1 MFSKLKT
8 CLIFFRKI
16 LSNILKLL
24 SIIILIKPIKQ
35 KYLNFVE
42 VDYSIEGDFLIDKK
56 FTKIEVFKNNKKII
70 IPKYLE
76 VYIYDLKNDFE
87 LYFDAVEPKF
97 DGKYYTVDYRNN
109 KIHKV
114 KGYDLHKIM
123 LPSFTE
129 SIQPLL
135 QYLQFAELKEDSV
148 VIDLGAYCGLAS
160 LIFDNNI
167 GKQSAN
173 SSGIV
178 IAVEA
183 DPKNIKSIRY
193 NLAEYNKKTGR
204 KIEFLPYAVWKERTT
219 LLFASQGYM
228 GASLNHVG
236 CNRGKEISVKTI
248 TLSDIA
254 KKYNLTHVDFI
265 KCDIEG
271 AEAEIFKDKSF
282 FEKYSPKIIIE
293 CHYVDMEQTKHTKD
307 GVIKILSQYGY
318 ECKEVQQHG
327 FNLPLLEC
335 VKKLNLNE

>member
-1 MFSKLKT
+1 MSSKLKT
-8 CLIFFRKI
+8 GFIFFRKI

-24 SIIILIKPIKQ
+24 SIVIFIQPIKQ

-42 VDYSIEGDFLIDKK
+42 VDYTMEGDFLIDKK
-56 FTKIEVFKNNKKII
+56 FTKIEVFKGNKRII

-87 LYFDAVEPKF
+87 LYFDAVEPNF

-114 KGYDLHKIM
+114 IGYDLHKIM

-129 SIQPLL
+129 SIQPLI
-135 QYLQFAELKEDSV
+135 QYLQFAKLKEDSV

-167 GKQSAN
+167 REQSAN
-173 SSGIV
+173 SSGMV

-183 DPKNIKSIRY
+183 DSKNIKSIKY
-193 NLAEYNKKTGR
+193 NFTKYNNKTGR
-204 KIEFLPYAVWKERTT
+204 KIEFLPYAVWKEGTT

-236 CNRGKEISVKTI
+236 WNRGKEISVKTI

-293 CHYVDMEQTKHTKD
+293 CHYLDMEQTKNTKD

-318 ECKEVQQHG
+318 ECKEVEQNG

-335 VKKLNLNE
+335 AKKL